1 MIRDDEKIP
10 FTSHLEEL
18 RHRII
23 VCVVATSI
31 GLCISYYFKE
41 KLFDFLI
48 RPLVKVMGKE
58 KLVLIYTSLPEAF
71 FTYFKVAL
79 IGGVVLA
86 SPIIMYQ
93 FWMFMAPGL
102 YRDERKLFAPLIIL
116 SVIFFIGGASFG
128 YFVVFPV
135 GFEFFLEFASENIK
149 AMPAMGDYLSF
160 ASTLLLAFG
169 LIFELPLVIV
179 AMAKMG
185 IVTVPF
191 LRKNRK
197 YATLLF
203 FIIAAILTPTP
214 DAINQCLM
222 AIPLCLL
229 YELSIFG
236 AILFVRKK
244 PSEEEELSDT
254 EAVQEEKE
262 ADGL

>member
-1 MIRDDEKIP
+1 MQEDEKIP

-23 VCVVATSI
+23 VCVGAI
-31 GLCISYYFKE
+31 IAGLCISYYFKE
-41 KLFDFLI
+41 KLFDFLV

-79 IGGVVLA
+79 IGGVILA

-102 YRDERKLFAPLIIL
+102 YRDERRLFAPLIIL

-135 GFEFFLEFASENIK
+135 GFEFFLEFATENIK
-149 AMPAMGDYLSF
+149 AMPAMGDYLNF

-179 AMAKMG
+179 AMVKMG

-214 DAINQCLM
+214 DAVNHCLM

-229 YELSIFG
+229 YEVSIFG
-236 AILFVRKK
+236 AILFVKKK
-244 PSEEEELSDT
+244 PVEEDSADVEEPHK
-254 EAVQEEKE
+254 EKE
-262 ADGL
+262 ADGI

>member
-1 MIRDDEKIP
+1 MMQEDEKIP

-23 VCVVATSI
+23 VCLFATLA

-41 KLFDFLI
+41 KLFDFLV

-71 FTYFKVAL
+71 FTYFKVAM
-79 IGGVVLA
+79 IGGVILA

-102 YRDERKLFAPLIIL
+102 YRDERRLFAPLIIL
-116 SVIFFIGGASFG
+116 SVFFFIGGAAFG

-149 AMPAMGDYLSF
+149 AMPSMGDYLSF

-197 YATLLF
+197 YAILLF
-203 FIIAAILTPTP
+203 FIVAAILTPTP
-214 DAINQCLM
+214 DAVNQCLM
-222 AIPLCLL
+222 ALPLCLL
-229 YELSIFG
+229 YEISIFG
-236 AILFVRKK
+236 AILFVKKK
-244 PSEEEELSDT
+244 PVEEDLTDVEER
-254 EAVQEEKE
+254 EEKE
-262 ADGL
+262 TDGI